1 MSLTTLILLPPLA
14 TSPALRL
21 AVDGQGAI
29 VSREALAADGAGSG
43 ALRPCVLAV
52 PAADVGLHRLRLRAS
67 SSAQA
72 VAAAA
77 RLVEAR
83 LAVPHASLHVAV
95 SEANDDDD
103 RWVAVV
109 DPARMKA
116 WLDHATR
123 LGYLPTAVVPD
134 CLLLATP
141 TAGTWRVCRD
151 EATWRVRGEATAF
164 SAEPALAQA
173 VMDAQGAAEATIHWA
188 TEAELAA
195 GAVAGALTIDLMQ
208 QGFSRH
214 AAAPTGW
221 AAWRT
226 AALLALLVLALIP
239 LGFAAQALRHAMAV
253 RAIHA
258 SAEEQL
264 VATAELPASTG
275 TPFAR
280 ANGALAQARARDAF
294 GITSGALF
302 EALAALP
309 GAGVSGL
316 EFGEDGLLAATIDHD
331 QPGDVEQLTSR
342 LAERGVSAS
351 LDATQPSGGRL
362 RTVLLLGVSP

>member
-21 AVDGQGAI
+21 AVEGQGAI
-29 VSREALAADGAGSG
+29 VSRDAIPADGAGSG
-43 ALRPCVLAV
+43 ALQPCVLAV
-52 PAADVGLHRLRLRAS
+52 PSADVGLHRLRLRAS
-67 SSAQA
+67 SPAQA
-72 VAAAA
+72 LAAAA

-83 LAVPHASLHVAV
+83 LAVPRDSLHVAV
-95 SEANDDDD
+95 SDASEDDD

-109 DPARMKA
+109 DPALMKA
-116 WLDHATR
+116 WLDRAAR
-123 LGYLPTAVVPD
+123 LGYVPTAVVPD
-134 CLLLATP
+134 CLLLAAP

-151 EATWRVRGEATAF
+151 ETTWRVRGETSAF

-173 VMDAQGAAEATIHWA
+173 VLDAQGATGTAIQWTHEAG
-188 TEAELAA
+188 LAA
-195 GAVAGALTIDLMQ
+195 GVVSGAMTIDLMQ

-226 AALLALLVLALIP
+226 AALLAALVLALIP
-239 LGFAAQALRHAMAV
+239 VGFAAQALRHAMAV
-253 RAIHA
+253 RTIHA
-258 SAEEQL
+258 SAEKQL

-275 TPFAR
+275 TPFDR

-294 GITSGALF
+294 GITTGALF
-302 EALAALP
+302 EALAAMP
-309 GAGVSGL
+309 GAGVSAL

-331 QPGDVEQLTSR
+331 QPGDVAQLTSR

-351 LDATQPSGGRL
+351 LDVTQPSGGRL
-362 RTVLLLGVSP
+362 RSVLLLGVSP